1 MASSGTLLSDLTDRV
16 PVSKDDDLV
25 GQIMAEMNRSP
36 SPANPV
42 MSAPSG
48 LPQPPHSGMIYSP
61 NPNQT
66 HPAAMDPATATAHM
80 IGKQYPTT
88 ADFANVMHAPSYYSG
103 PNGMGSPYAQG
114 PHGGH
119 SAPPPLVQ
127 LESRSTSE
135 IIAQIKQPIMV
146 AIIIFVVSLPI
157 FNVLIGHYV
166 PSLLRIG
173 GDLTM
178 AGMALKSLFGGAL
191 FWLLQRIVVPLLS

>member
-1 MASSGTLLSDLTDRV
+1 MASSGTLLSDLADRV

-25 GQIMAEMNRSP
+25 SQIMSEMNRSP

-48 LPQPPHSGMIYSP
+48 PPQQAHTGMIYAP

-88 ADFANVMHAPSYYSG
+88 ADFANMMHAPSYYG
-103 PNGMGSPYAQG
+103 GAPMGSPYQSAG
-114 PHGGH
+114 PAGPA
-119 SAPPPLVQ
+119 APPLAAV
-127 LESRSTSE
+127 ESRGYAD
-135 IIAQIKQPIMV
+135 ILAQLKQPVMV
-146 AIIIFVVSLPI
+146 AIIIFLVSLPI
-157 FNVLIGHYV
+157 VNVLMGHYL
-166 PSLLRIG
+166 PSLLRVG

-178 AGMALKSLFGGAL
+178 LGMALKSALGGAL
-191 FWLLQRIVVPLLS
+191 FWLLQRVVVPLLS

>member
-48 LPQPPHSGMIYSP
+48 STGMIYSP

-66 HPAAMDPATATAHM
+66 HPAAMDANPATAHM

-88 ADFANVMHAPSYYSG
+88 ADFANVMHAPSYYHG
-103 PNGMGSPYAQG
+103 PQGMQG
-114 PHGGH
+114 GG
-119 SAPPPLVQ
+119 APPPAPPLIHTERFSYTDI
-127 LESRSTSE
+127 L
-135 IIAQIKQPIMV
+135 AQVKQPLMV
-146 AIIIFVVSLPI
+146 ALVIFVMSLPI
-157 FNVLIGHYV
+157 VNILIGHYL
-166 PSLLRIG
+166 PSLLRMG

-178 AGMALKSLFGGAL
+178 AGQALKAGAGGVL